1 MTSSEFISRSLFL
14 VCLVFL
20 TSGCVYMMDMGRPP
34 RETWK
39 SELQA
44 NHKKIPPP
52 VSQADVA
59 FRPPESIPAD
69 RPLMVTPLADMEP
82 PTDLGR
88 YHALVI
94 GNDAYAHLTPLR
106 NAINDAEA
114 VADLLRTDYD
124 FEVTVLTN
132 ASRDEIIAAMDRAR
146 ANLTTM
152 DNFLI
157 YYAGHGVF
165 DAASGRGYWLP
176 VDARDDSRARWIED
190 TTVTDTLKAM
200 KALHVM
206 IVADSCYSG
215 TLVRDIEV
223 KLGIEGD
230 RRAYLRRVAEKR
242 SRTVLTSGGL
252 EPVSDGQGGSHS
264 IFGQALLNA
273 LRENSGVIE
282 GQQLFS
288 KLRRS
293 VMLNADQTP
302 QYSDLRNAGHDGGEF
317 LFVRR

>member
-1 MTSSEFISRSLFL
+1 
-14 VCLVFL
+14 
-20 TSGCVYMMDMGRPP
+20 MMDMGRPS

-39 SELQA
+39 AELQA
-44 NHKKIPPP
+44 KHNKKLPLS
-52 VSQADVA
+52 VSQTDVVL
-59 FRPPESIPAD
+59 RPPESSLLDSSPI
-69 RPLMVTPLADMEP
+69 VTPRANTELP
-82 PTDLGR
+82 IDLGR

-94 GNDAYAHLTPLR
+94 GNDAYAHLTPLK
-106 NAINDAEA
+106 NAVNDAEA
-114 VADLLRTDYD
+114 VANLLRTDYE
-124 FEVTVLTN
+124 FEVTVLIN
-132 ASRDEIIAAMDRAR
+132 ASRDEMITAMDRAR
-146 ANLTTM
+146 ANLTAM

-176 VDARDDSRARWIED
+176 IDARDDSRARWIED

-215 TLVRDIEV
+215 TLVRDIGV
-223 KLGIEGD
+223 KLGTEGD
-230 RRAYLRRVAEKR
+230 RHAYLRRVAEKR

-252 EPVSDGQGGSHS
+252 EPVSDGQGGNHS
-264 IFGQALLNA
+264 VFGQALLNA
-273 LRENSGVIE
+273 LVENSGVIE
-282 GQQLFS
+282 GQQLFG